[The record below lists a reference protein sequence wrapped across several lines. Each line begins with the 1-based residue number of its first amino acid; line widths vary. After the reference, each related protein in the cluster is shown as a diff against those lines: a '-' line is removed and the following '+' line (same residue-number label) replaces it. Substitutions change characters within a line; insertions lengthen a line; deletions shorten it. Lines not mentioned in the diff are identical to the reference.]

1 MPNLHTDQYPPSYY
15 FSSLKYPQE
24 YPSLTDSISVDICI
38 IGGGFTGI
46 ASAIELVE
54 RGYNVAILEAH
65 KIGWGA
71 SGRNGGQVIKG
82 IGHNLENF
90 RSTIGQQGIDAISA
104 MGTEANQIV
113 FERIKKYDID
123 CDLTMG
129 YCDLATRSKHMRL
142 LEHDYKKLS
151 SNNYPYSI
159 NLLDKNTLQ
168 KKIIGSTKFIGG
180 LEDMGSGHLHPLNL
194 CTGEAKVAQHLG
206 VQVFTNTPVIE
217 IIPGESVIVKTKNGQ
232 VNAKKIIIAG
242 NAYIKNL
249 TPKKLPNISNKI
261 LPAGSYIIA
270 TEKLKKELHQEIL
283 PNNHAV
289 CDLKI
294 DLDYFRLSADN
305 RLLFGGMCNYSGRD
319 PKDIKTVLYPKMV
332 NVFPQLE
339 GINIDFQWG
348 GMIGIGANRL
358 PQIGRLTNNIFY
370 AQAYSG
376 HGINVTHVA
385 ARLLAE
391 TIHGESDRIKHFE
404 QVKHLTFLGGK
415 YLRSPLLS
423 LGMMYHKMIDRF

>member
-1 MPNLHTDQYPPSYY
+1 MANIHTDQYPPSYY

-24 YPSLTDSISVDICI
+24 YPTLNDSISVDICI

-54 RGYNVAILEAH
+54 RGYNVAILETH

-82 IGHNLENF
+82 IGHDLENF
-90 RSTIGQQGIDAISA
+90 RTSIGQQGIDAISA
-104 MGTEANQIV
+104 MGKEANQIV
-113 FERIKKYDID
+113 FNRIKKYDIN

-129 YCDLATRSKHMRL
+129 YCDLATRAKHMKL
-142 LEHDYKKLS
+142 LELDYKNLS
-151 SNNYPYSI
+151 KSNYPYSVKLFDEKEI
-159 NLLDKNTLQ
+159 QQ
-168 KKIIGSTKFIGG
+168 KVVGSKKYIGG

-194 CTGEAKVAQHLG
+194 CTGEAKVAHSLG
-206 VQVFTNTPVIE
+206 VQIFTNSPVIE
-217 IIPGESVIVKTKNGQ
+217 ITPGEVAIVKTKNGQ
-232 VNAKKIIIAG
+232 VNAKKVIIAG

-249 TPKKLPNISNKI
+249 APKNLPNISNKI

-270 TEKLKKELHQEIL
+270 TEKLTEELHQEIL

-294 DLDYFRLSADN
+294 DLDYFRLSADK

-319 PKDIKTVLYPKMV
+319 PKNIKAALYPKML

-348 GMIGIGANRL
+348 GKIGIGANRL

-376 HGINVTHVA
+376 HGVNVTHMA

-391 TIHGESDRIKHFE
+391 AIHGESDRIKYFE
-404 QVKHLTFLGGK
+404 QVKHITFPGGK
-415 YLRSPLLS
+415 HLRSPLLS
-423 LGMMYHKMIDRF
+423 LGMMYHKMLDHF